1 MLWYNQG
8 TNKNKKE
15 VMKRFSGDISLVLG
29 GAAGQ
34 GVQTVEALLVQVLK
48 REGYNI
54 FASKEY
60 MSRIRGGSNS
70 TEIRVTN
77 TKRSAF
83 VDRIDFVFAMD
94 KDVLPHLKKRISP
107 NTIILGEREKIAALA
122 GDAHIID
129 IPFTRFA
136 SELGNPI
143 YTSTVAVA
151 VALGILQADEKVFTA
166 YLREHFARKG
176 EEIVAKN
183 IEAGA
188 KGYAFGKHIAYSE
201 GIEVDLGKSKAVE
214 GELLLSGDDALGL
227 GVLAAGCNYISS
239 YPMSPG
245 TGLLAF
251 LAKEGKSFGV
261 VVDQA
266 EDEIAAINQ
275 GLGAWYAGARAI
287 VTTSGGGFDLMV
299 EGVSL
304 SGIIETPIVVHI
316 GQRPGPATGLP
327 TRTEQADLNL
337 VLYAGHGEFPRAIFA
352 PGTPEEAYLVAQ
364 QAFHIADKYQIPVF
378 ILTDQYLLDSVRS
391 LPKERLQTL
400 KPENHIIETQAEYK
414 RYAVTADG
422 VSPRGIPGYGKGLVG
437 VDSDE
442 HDESAHITESAEMRV
457 IMHEKR
463 FRKMAGISEEALL
476 PTEIGDASQAET
488 LIVSWGSNRG
498 VLEEALEILG
508 REDIAGLHF
517 HQVYP
522 LPKKT
527 KALFAKKKII
537 VLENNFSGQ
546 FANLLKLEYGVK
558 IADTIL
564 KYNGDPF
571 SVEEVVITLKKI

>member
-1 MLWYNQG
+1 
-8 TNKNKKE
+8 
-15 VMKRFSGDISLVLG
+15 MKRFSGDISIVLG

-34 GVQTVEALLVQVLK
+34 GVQTVETLLVQVLK
-48 REGYNI
+48 REGYHV
-54 FASKEY
+54 FAIKEY

-77 TKRSAF
+77 TRRNAF
-83 VDRIDFVFAMD
+83 VNRIDLLFAMD
-94 KDVLPHLKKRISP
+94 KDVLPHLEHRITK
-107 NTIILGEREKIAALA
+107 NTIVLGERDKVCTMTTCPVVN
-122 GDAHIID
+122 
-129 IPFTRFA
+129 IPFTQFA
-136 SELGNPI
+136 NELGNPI
-143 YTSTVAVA
+143 YTSTVAVG
-151 VALGILQADEKVFTA
+151 VVLGMLNADEKVFED

-176 EEIVAKN
+176 EDVVAKN
-183 IEAGA
+183 VEAAG
-188 KGYAFGKHIAYSE
+188 KGYAFGKHLAYDS
-201 GIEVDLGKSKAVE
+201 GIEVHIKRDEKVKQEMLMDGMEAV
-214 GELLLSGDDALGL
+214 GL
-227 GVLAAGCNYISS
+227 GALAAGCNYISS

-245 TGLLAF
+245 TGLLTF
-251 LAKEGKSFGV
+251 LAQHGKEFGV

-287 VTTSGGGFDLMV
+287 VTTSGGGFDLMT

-352 PGTPEEAYLVAQ
+352 PGTPEEAYLVTQ

-378 ILTDQYLLDSVRS
+378 ILTDQYLIDAIGSFPQAS
-391 LPKERLQTL
+391 LERLAMKQ
-400 KPENHIIETQAEYK
+400 HIVVTAPQYQ
-414 RYAVTADG
+414 RYALSKDG
-422 VSPRGIPGYGKGLVG
+422 ISPRGIPGHGEGLVG

-442 HDESAHITESAEMRV
+442 HDEAAHITESATVRLA
-457 IMHEKR
+457 MHEKR
-463 FRKMAGISEEALL
+463 LSKLGSIREEAFM
-476 PTEIGDASQAET
+476 PTEVGDVAHADVLVVT
-488 LIVSWGSNRG
+488 WGSNRG
-498 VLEEALEILG
+498 GVEEALEILS
-508 REDIAGLHF
+508 REDMAVLHF

-522 LPKKT
+522 LPEKAKK
-527 KALFAKKKII
+527 LFARKKIV
-537 VLENNFSGQ
+537 VLENNASGQ

-558 IADTIL
+558 VSEKIL

-571 SVEEVVITLKKI
+571 SVEEVVRKLKSIV